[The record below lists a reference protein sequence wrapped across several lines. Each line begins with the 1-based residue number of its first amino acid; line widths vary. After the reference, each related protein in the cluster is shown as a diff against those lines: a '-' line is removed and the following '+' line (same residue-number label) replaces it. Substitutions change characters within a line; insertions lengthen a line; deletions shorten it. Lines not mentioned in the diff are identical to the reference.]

1 MHPVIVNLAPA
12 IAPVESECNAPAPQP
27 VHGVLH
33 LRFRTTARHGQ
44 PLTLVDT
51 LAQTPPLQ
59 VVRSFRLAD
68 GGALVHLHNVSGGVL
83 GGDQLQTTVD
93 VAAGARAQ
101 LTTTG
106 ATRIYRQRAGY
117 GAAEQA
123 LIAHVGPGALLEYLP
138 DPVIPYAG
146 SAYRQ
151 RTRFVLAA
159 DAGLFAWE
167 IMAPGR
173 TAHGES
179 FAYDQLA
186 WETAVEVLTGD
197 GVTPIA
203 IERACLEPARRPL
216 TAAAR
221 MGSFGYLATM
231 YICRV
236 GIEATCWQTLERALH
251 EIAAAHTAPQEG
263 WWGVSTLVAHGVV
276 VRGLASTGRPLLA
289 ALPEFWRV
297 AKRILY
303 DEAAI
308 PPRKVY

>member
-1 MHPVIVNLAPA
+1 MQPVALNLAP
-12 IAPVESECNAPAPQP
+12 ENSECRAPISQP

-33 LRFRTTARHGQ
+33 LRFRATARHGQ
-44 PLTLVDT
+44 PLTVVDT

-83 GGDQLQTTVD
+83 GGDQLQTTID
-93 VAAGARAQ
+93 VATGAQAQ

-117 GAAEQA
+117 GAAEQE

-138 DPVIPYAG
+138 DPVIPYAT

-151 RTRFVLAA
+151 RTRFVLAD

-173 TAHGES
+173 MARGES

-186 WETAVEVLTGD
+186 WETTVEVLTGD

-203 IERACLEPARRPL
+203 LERARLEPARRPL

-221 MGSFGYLATM
+221 MGRFGYLATM

-236 GIEATCWQTLERALH
+236 GVAATCWQTLEQALYDVTT
-251 EIAAAHTAPQEG
+251 AHAAPQES

-276 VRGLASTGRPLLA
+276 VRGLATTGRPLLA